1 MSAMIPSVQTIA
13 ILAKKPISS
22 NRMPMMIIRF
32 PLESRNAGFRRRTQA
47 AQGMTF
53 NSSPDQAGVERHME
67 PPHLPQVADHGIE
80 TVDDEELHRDGGG
93 FLSGEADVQD
103 EVTEPQVEHSAAG
116 PVHDECQQND
126 GQNDGHHPDEEQH
139 DARDGIA
146 RYCSGSRHNRQ
157 LPRATRLIRRQNPM
171 PI

>member
-1 MSAMIPSVQTIA
+1 
-13 ILAKKPISS
+13 
-22 NRMPMMIIRF
+22 
-32 PLESRNAGFRRRTQA
+32 
-47 AQGMTF
+47 
-53 NSSPDQAGVERHME
+53 ME

-80 TVDDEELHRDGGG
+80 TVDDEELHRHGGG

-103 EVTEPQVEHSAAG
+103 EVTEPQVEHPAAG

-157 LPRATRLIRRQNPM
+157 LPKATGVIRRQNPM
-171 PI
+171 PIRRIAPANGPNLPGVIRAYPSGERAGEDATARAEQYARALCIKLSGVAWLHHCAG

>member
-1 MSAMIPSVQTIA
+1 
-13 ILAKKPISS
+13 
-22 NRMPMMIIRF
+22 
-32 PLESRNAGFRRRTQA
+32 
-47 AQGMTF
+47 
-53 NSSPDQAGVERHME
+53 ME
-67 PPHLPQVADHGIE
+67 PPHLPQVADHGTE
-80 TVDDEELHRDGGG
+80 TVDDEELHRDDGG

-146 RYCSGSRHNRQ
+146 RYCSGSRHSRQ
-157 LPRATRLIRRQNPM
+157 LPKATGAIRRQNPM
-171 PI
+171 PVRQIARRMGRTCRGRSRLPVRGPKPATPVPAIGPTSVAATRTPLG